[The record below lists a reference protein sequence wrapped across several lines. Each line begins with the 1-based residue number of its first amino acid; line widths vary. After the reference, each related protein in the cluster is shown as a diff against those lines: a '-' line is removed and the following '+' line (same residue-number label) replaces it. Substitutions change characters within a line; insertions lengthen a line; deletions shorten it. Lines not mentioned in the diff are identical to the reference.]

1 MNRLMMLFAFAA
13 LPFTGCVG
21 SSEPPPP
28 EPQPRTVT
36 TLPSF
41 DRSWDAALGAAAD
54 VGVQVRSADKAAG
67 RIVGDKAGVGVTIDV
82 LRQADGSVKI
92 AFNAPGSVET
102 NPKLGDRWLSAYQ
115 RRMGR

>member
-1 MNRLMMLFAFAA
+1 MTRLLLSLAIAV
-13 LPFTGCVG
+13 LPLTGCV
-21 SSEPPPP
+21 SSDTQ
-28 EPQPRTVT
+28 PQTVT

-54 VGVQVRSADKAAG
+54 VGVQVQTADRAGG
-67 RIVGDKAGVGVTIDV
+67 RILGNKAGVEVKIDL
-82 LRQADGSVKI
+82 LRQADGTLKL
-92 AFNAPGSVET
+92 AFSAPGSPET